1 MPLDAEDAQ
10 ASPIGRLLSSARS
23 LWQLRVFRRFWVAN
37 LVSNLGTSAFVMAL
51 SWLTVKT
58 YGASGIAALALGY
71 GVPQFLLN
79 VVGGAAAD
87 RISRRRLFQLTETG
101 FLLVAL
107 TLWLVSI
114 GGTVPLWL
122 LVAVNAC
129 NGAISAFDSPARTA
143 LISEMVPQHQWMEA
157 QQLYSASSNI
167 TNIFGPALG
176 GVLLSIGTS
185 NRSHEEVAFFFNVLS
200 FLPLLILI
208 PFLPSPRAA
217 THAARSKGESFLR
230 SVAEGLQFVRGQWSL
245 RSLLQL
251 LAVVMLLGMPF
262 QTLLPIFVHGHPSMG
277 GGQSHGY
284 YAALLSAVALGG
296 FVGALLGMA
305 SSSGRRPGGS
315 LLAAA
320 VGLGLSI
327 VLLASSAVIH
337 WASLAAFFAGACG
350 VLAVNL
356 DTALVEGFTP
366 VALQGRVSAIASLS
380 KGLQSFS
387 AAAASGLMHGV
398 ALLTGVPGSGYWPV
412 QVSMGVVLM
421 LVVLLLRG
429 SLLALE
435 ARPASASA

>member
-1 MPLDAEDAQ
+1 MPLNPEDSQ
-10 ASPIGRLLSSARS
+10 DSPIGRLLSTAHS

-71 GVPQFLLN
+71 GVPQFLLE

-87 RISRRRLFQLTETG
+87 RLSRRRLFQFTETG
-101 FLLVAL
+101 FLVVAL
-107 TLWLVSI
+107 MLWMASMH
-114 GGTVPLWL
+114 GTVPLWL

-143 LISEMVPQHQWMEA
+143 LISEMVPQQQWMEA
-157 QQLYSASSNI
+157 QQLYSTSSNI

-176 GVLLSIGTS
+176 GLLLSIGTS

-200 FLPLLILI
+200 FLPLLALI
-208 PFLPSPRAA
+208 PFLPSRQLA
-217 THAARSKGESFLR
+217 TRAARSKGESFVR
-230 SVAEGLQFVRGQWSL
+230 SVAQGLQFVRGQRSL
-245 RSLLQL
+245 RSLLLL

-262 QTLLPIFVHGHPSMG
+262 QTLLPIFVHGHRAMG
-277 GGQSHGY
+277 GGQSHGV
-284 YAALLSAVALGG
+284 YAALLSAAALGG
-296 FVGALLGMA
+296 FVGAWLGMA
-305 SSSGRRPGGS
+305 SGNGRRPGGP

-320 VGLGLSI
+320 AGLGLSI

-337 WASLAAFFAGACG
+337 WASLAAFFAGVCG

-356 DTALVEGFTP
+356 DTALVEGLTP

-398 ALLTGVPGSGYWPV
+398 ALLTGVPGSGYGPV
-412 QVSMGVVLM
+412 QVSMGVALI
-421 LVVLLLRG
+421 VVVVMLRG
-429 SLLALE
+429 PLLSLDEQA
-435 ARPASASA
+435 PSASA